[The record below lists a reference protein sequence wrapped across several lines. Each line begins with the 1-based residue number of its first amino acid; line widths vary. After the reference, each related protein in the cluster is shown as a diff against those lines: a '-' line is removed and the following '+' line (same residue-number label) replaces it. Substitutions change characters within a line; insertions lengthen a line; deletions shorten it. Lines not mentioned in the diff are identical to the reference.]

1 MPEGIYENRIAF
13 DTADGHTH
21 DNSNSK
27 KIDFSLYNLYDF
39 VSKAELEQEVRRI
52 VNAGSINP
60 AGGIYIGDSD
70 FGSIH
75 LGPEVPADGS
85 TGQMSVTTGN
95 NDDGTTWFSV
105 QWRQID
111 KTDHYLVEMYKS
123 DTGVSGPYRQVNSQT
138 TTELRVLFSPVLSFG
153 LLTSTYYKFVM
164 YPISSAGIKGK
175 PTSVSGVQAATDSDA
190 GARPTWPTSVTN
202 LFVMFRGFI
211 TRVNTPVEADI
222 KYGQGQIEWSLTTN
236 KTTDGLW
243 VTNEVQTGQQTAV
256 VINVT
261 GLVTGGVYYLR
272 VRTIDTSGNTSPWSY
287 WNGTT
292 NQGNA
297 TAPWDGGTIS
307 AIVPNKIE
315 GQNGLGEIGANSIM
329 AGDIYAG
336 TITSDEIQADY
347 VMRVGQKIQS
357 IDFDATNKV
366 GWRILSSGSGDGE
379 AAFYVGSTFHG
390 VTIDN
395 SQFKVQNGSNATVFE
410 VLPTSGNTTIKG
422 NLVVGTYD
430 GRNFG
435 GIYSPGILLKSFDL
449 TL

>member
-138 TTELRVLFSPVLSFG
+138 TTELR
-153 LLTSTYYKFVM
+153 
-164 YPISSAGIKGK
+164 
-175 PTSVSGVQAATDSDA
+175 
-190 GARPTWPTSVTN
+190 
-202 LFVMFRGFI
+202 
-211 TRVNTPVEADI
+211 
-222 KYGQGQIEWSLTTN
+222 
-236 KTTDGLW
+236 
-243 VTNEVQTGQQTAV
+243 
-256 VINVT
+256 
-261 GLVTGGVYYLR
+261 
-272 VRTIDTSGNTSPWSY
+272 
-287 WNGTT
+287 
-292 NQGNA
+292 
-297 TAPWDGGTIS
+297 
-307 AIVPNKIE
+307 
-315 GQNGLGEIGANSIM
+315 
-329 AGDIYAG
+329 
-336 TITSDEIQADY
+336 
-347 VMRVGQKIQS
+347 
-357 IDFDATNKV
+357 
-366 GWRILSSGSGDGE
+366 
-379 AAFYVGSTFHG
+379 
-390 VTIDN
+390 
-395 SQFKVQNGSNATVFE
+395 
-410 VLPTSGNTTIKG
+410 
-422 NLVVGTYD
+422 
-430 GRNFG
+430 
-435 GIYSPGILLKSFDL
+435 
-449 TL
+449 